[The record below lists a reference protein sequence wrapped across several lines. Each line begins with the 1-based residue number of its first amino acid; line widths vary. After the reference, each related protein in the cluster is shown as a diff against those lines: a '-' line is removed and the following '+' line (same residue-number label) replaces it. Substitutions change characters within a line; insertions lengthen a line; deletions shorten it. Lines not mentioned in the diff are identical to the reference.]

1 MTTPVQTKQE
11 KLEHLEDLISDEYPD
26 SDQWEESPNIDADDG
41 VFEEISEEE
50 EAKFVGSD
58 DDITSLFGS
67 N

>member
-26 SDQWEESPNIDADDG
+26 SDQWEENPNIDADDD